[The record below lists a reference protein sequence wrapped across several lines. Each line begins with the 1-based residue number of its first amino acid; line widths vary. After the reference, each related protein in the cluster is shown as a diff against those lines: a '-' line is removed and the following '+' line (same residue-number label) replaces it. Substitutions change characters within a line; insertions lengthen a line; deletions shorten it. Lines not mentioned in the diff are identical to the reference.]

1 MSLYKTD
8 RITTLPHLMNTN
20 KSKIYNDYFNNLLI
34 AKNRIS
40 EKRLKD
46 KELQY
51 MIFRYNFLSKEE
63 KSYISRKNKEYQEDN
78 KVLTKWELQ
87 KFFNQDYI
95 DKKQNRYEQR
105 IDNFHYKLFT
115 LENRN
120 VKIKVKLT
128 SDELENNKNKKK
140 KYKII
145 LKKEYFNKQK
155 PKSILGLYVE
165 YKIKNEYYISK
176 YYKEN
181 LEKIELKLIQKNSK
195 FLEKHKDRIENL
207 IKSIVDKIKYK
218 KYPINYTTPSII
230 KSGLSGLGQ
239 DTFRIAKDLENSKY
253 QYYYRLDTYDLN
265 GEKEIIK
272 IPLRYNETYHKDFK
286 QYRLTSNNKFVKG
299 KEKNKLKEDINL
311 IKNIEIKKIKKEKE
325 TIKLVKSI
333 KNGIEVE
340 SKIISLYEKEHC
352 ISFSKNS
359 ERLTINLIKNDERI
373 YEKQSITEDNLIGID
388 VGGNIKN
395 SIVDSNNK
403 VLSFKFLKKIIKEL
417 NIIDKIDN
425 TTLEG
430 KELKRIKLG
439 KITRKIEGNLND
451 LIKTYLDKCKE
462 KGINHLA
469 FEQLNSWNLKGKSKE
484 NNEKLNRVFRLI
496 RRTGLVNLFRK
507 QRRNKNIH
515 IHTIPS
521 YYTSKLC
528 NKCKSHIMEDK
539 NINKKNRTI
548 CCPNCGNVEDRDF
561 NRAKN
566 MKDIL
571 GRFPNELCSLDNKYY
586 EFNRKK
592 YLKKEFVKNTLLSF
606 NLIKQIR

>member
-20 KSKIYNDYFNNLLI
+20 KNKIYNDYFNNLLI

-46 KELQY
+46 KELQD

-63 KSYISRKNKEYQEDN
+63 KSYISRKNKEYQKDN

-95 DKKQNRYEQR
+95 DKEQNRYEQR

-165 YKIKNEYYISK
+165 YRIKNEYYISK

-207 IKSIVDKIKYK
+207 IKSIIDKIKYK

-230 KSGLSGLGQ
+230 KSGLSGL
-239 DTFRIAKDLENSKY
+239 DKNTFRIAKDLENSKY

-272 IPLRYNETYHKDFK
+272 IPLRYNEIYHKDFK

-325 TIKLVKSI
+325 TIKFVKSI

-340 SKIISLYEKEHC
+340 SKIVSLYEKEHC

-373 YEKQSITEDNLIGID
+373 YEKQSITKNNLIGID

-403 VLSFKFLKKIIKEL
+403 VLSFKFLKKIINL
-417 NIIDKIDN
+417 YV
-425 TTLEG
+425 
-430 KELKRIKLG
+430 KRF
-439 KITRKIEGNLND
+439 D
-451 LIKTYLDKCKE
+451 
-462 KGINHLA
+462 
-469 FEQLNSWNLKGKSKE
+469 
-484 NNEKLNRVFRLI
+484 V
-496 RRTGLVNLFRK
+496 
-507 QRRNKNIH
+507 
-515 IHTIPS
+515 
-521 YYTSKLC
+521 
-528 NKCKSHIMEDK
+528 
-539 NINKKNRTI
+539 
-548 CCPNCGNVEDRDF
+548 
-561 NRAKN
+561 
-566 MKDIL
+566 
-571 GRFPNELCSLDNKYY
+571 
-586 EFNRKK
+586 K
-592 YLKKEFVKNTLLSF
+592 YLKVQKFLNPYPKELS
-606 NLIKQIR
+606 LRSEIKAYK

>member
-1 MSLYKTD
+1 MGGIVSLYKTD

-20 KSKIYNDYFNNLLI
+20 KNKLYNDYFNNLLI

-46 KELQY
+46 KELQD

-63 KSYISRKNKEYQEDN
+63 KSYISRKNKEYQKDN

-95 DKKQNRYEQR
+95 DKEQNRYEQR

-128 SDELENNKNKKK
+128 PYELENNKNKKK

-165 YKIKNEYYISK
+165 YRIKNEYYISK

-207 IKSIVDKIKYK
+207 IKSIIDKIKYK

-230 KSGLSGLGQ
+230 KSGLSGL
-239 DTFRIAKDLENSKY
+239 DKNTFRIAKDLENSKY

-286 QYRLTSNNKFVKG
+286 QYILTSNNKFVKG

-325 TIKLVKSI
+325 TIKFVKSI

-340 SKIISLYEKEHC
+340 SKIVSLYEKEHC

-373 YEKQSITEDNLIGID
+373 YEKQSITKNNLIGID

-425 TTLEG
+425 TTQEG

-451 LIKTYLDKCKE
+451 LIKTYLNKWK
-462 KGINHLA
+462 
-469 FEQLNSWNLKGKSKE
+469 
-484 NNEKLNRVFRLI
+484 KL
-496 RRTGLVNLFRK
+496 
-507 QRRNKNIH
+507 
-515 IHTIPS
+515 
-521 YYTSKLC
+521 
-528 NKCKSHIMEDK
+528 
-539 NINKKNRTI
+539 
-548 CCPNCGNVEDRDF
+548 
-561 NRAKN
+561 
-566 MKDIL
+566 
-571 GRFPNELCSLDNKYY
+571 
-586 EFNRKK
+586 
-592 YLKKEFVKNTLLSF
+592 
-606 NLIKQIR
+606 

>member
-20 KSKIYNDYFNNLLI
+20 KNKIYNDYFNNLLI

-46 KELQY
+46 KELQD

-95 DKKQNRYEQR
+95 DKEQNRYEQR

-165 YKIKNEYYISK
+165 YRIKNEYYISK

-195 FLEKHKDRIENL
+195 FLETYKDRIETL
-207 IKSIVDKIKYK
+207 IKSIIDKIKYK

-230 KSGLSGLGQ
+230 KSGLSGL
-239 DTFRIAKDLENSKY
+239 DKNTFRIAKDLENSKY

-265 GEKEIIK
+265 GNKEIIK

-325 TIKLVKSI
+325 TIKFVKSI

-359 ERLTINLIKNDERI
+359 GRLTINLIKNDERI
-373 YEKQSITEDNLIGID
+373 YEKQSITKNNLIGID

-425 TTLEG
+425 TTQEG

-521 YYTSKLC
+521 YYTSKFC